1 MANKWLDKRIDN
13 ILKRL
18 GYNKA
23 SDRSSL
29 QAFFAGET
37 PLGATL
43 GQDLTDVQR
52 ERLMVTSAWVWSDIA
67 NIANVAS
74 TAKFEV
80 FRSEG
85 ETQEA
90 VVDHPFERLMRVPN
104 EHMGGVYVRKYS
116 FWWELLRGEAY
127 WMLVEDSTG
136 ELTEIWPLPS
146 ERVQPVPSAADYI
159 SGFLYHPL
167 HGRAPIPL
175 ARDQVFFWRL
185 YPNPFDYHR
194 GMSPMTAYYAPTLTD
209 LKASQWYDETFD
221 NDVTLKTFFGVN
233 AVAGNYEAVK
243 NDIIEQLETKRKQ
256 YMVAP
261 AEDISIKTFSMSP
274 TDVGLF
280 TSRAFS
286 RDEIDRVFGYPG
298 GYWSERSNR
307 ANADSAE
314 AKFIGGAVWPPLV
327 SLAEDITAQILV
339 PRYGTDIVG
348 QFEDIRPRDR
358 RLQVAERKAYWQ
370 VAQFDQARGELG
382 DEAYDGPLA
391 EIIGG
396 LPVPLATNPQFVMAL
411 AGLGGVAGMA
421 EPVQNVQTSGEAK
434 ADLRRWRSIALRRLK
449 AGDDPAEYDFE
460 SDWIPPGA
468 MEDIKAVLAEATTED
483 AVKAAFEVEIASAP
497 ERKAAEIDS
506 ALLDMAIKA
515 GVPVEF
521 LWPRLGMG
529 FSEEQLEAMKAAAYG
544 EGEITFD
551 PERMEEEDDEGEV

>member
-1 MANKWLDKRIDN
+1 MAKWIDTRIDGM
-13 ILKRL
+13 LKRL
-18 GYNKA
+18 GYTKA
-23 SDRSSL
+23 ADRASL

-37 PLGATL
+37 PPGATL
-43 GQDLTDVQR
+43 GQDLTAVQR

-67 NIANVAS
+67 NIANVAVTS
-74 TAKFEV
+74 EFNVYQTDGESKTALVNHEYEQ
-80 FRSEG
+80 R
-85 ETQEA
+85 
-90 VVDHPFERLMRVPN
+90 MRVPN
-104 EHMGGVYVRKYS
+104 EWMGGSFLLKYS

-146 ERVQPVPSAADYI
+146 ERVQPVPSATDYI

-175 ARDQVFFWRL
+175 AREQVFFWRL

-209 LKASQWYDETFD
+209 LKAAQWYDETFD
-221 NDVTLKTFFGVN
+221 NDVTLKTLFGVN
-233 AVAGNYEAVK
+233 AVAGNYEAVRE
-243 NDIIEQLETKRKQ
+243 DIIEQLEVKRKQ

-261 AEDISIKTFSMSP
+261 AEDISVTTFSMSP

-298 GYWSERSNR
+298 GYWSKDSNR

-339 PRYGTDIVG
+339 PRYGADIVG
-348 QFEDIRPRDR
+348 QFQDIRPRDR
-358 RLQVAERKAYWQ
+358 RLQVAERKAYWP
-370 VAQFDQARGELG
+370 VTKLNEARGELG
-382 DEAYDGPLA
+382 QEEYDGPLA
-391 EIIGG
+391 ELISE
-396 LPVPLATNPQFVMAL
+396 LPVSLATNPQFVMAL
-411 AGLGGVAGMA
+411 AGLGGVAETVA
-421 EPVQNVQTSGEAK
+421 VQATGEAK
-434 ADLRRWRSIALRRLK
+434 ADLRRWRSIELRRLREGH
-449 AGDDPAEYDFE
+449 APGSYDFE
-460 SDWIPPGA
+460 SDWLPV
-468 MEDIKAVLAEATTED
+468 EDIKAALAEATTED
-483 AVKAAFEVEIASAP
+483 AVKAAFEVEVDRDPVS
-497 ERKAAEIDS
+497 EAAKMDP

-521 LWPRLGMG
+521 LWSKLGMG
-529 FSEEQLEAMKAAAYG
+529 FTEADIEAMKAAAYG

-551 PERMEEEDDEGEV
+551 PERMERVENDSS